1 MKKKPYIACLLSV
14 ICLVSLLCGCS
25 GGHDVAEMVTS
36 IRAKTRPELTVKD
49 TEVPES
55 REERRRDIT
64 EQESPVFSSGYSSSI
79 EEMDDAYQV
88 ILQNCTSEFI
98 GNYPLDEAFLNWL
111 DGEYGDECIL
121 KLAQESCSKNP
132 RQDMWYEL
140 TGNSIHVLWLVYC
153 GQTGF
158 SQYCTEN
165 VEWKVCGSMSEITL
179 EFTGDVNF
187 SEGYVTT
194 KHMDKSPGGIYDCFS
209 PELLEEMNAAD
220 IMMVN
225 NEFTYSTR
233 GKAIPKKAYTF
244 RAHPSRVENLK
255 AFGTDIVNVANNHV
269 YDYGPEALL
278 DTIETLDRAGI
289 PHVGAGANLKEAS
302 KPYYFVC
309 NGRKIAIVSATQI
322 ERSYNYTKEATE
334 NSPGVLK
341 SLDPSKFVEVIKEA
355 RKNSDYVIVNIHWG
369 TEGDSN
375 FGRDQKNLAVSFARA
390 GADVIIGGHTHC
402 LQGFDFV
409 EGVPVIYS
417 LGNFWF
423 SSSTQDTG
431 LAKVTIDEKGKLTLG
446 FIPCIQKD
454 TKTSLVRD
462 EAEKQKIL
470 DFMQKHSG
478 PGVIVNPDGT
488 ISQG

>member
-1 MKKKPYIACLLSV
+1 MKKKSYTVCLFFV
-14 ICLVSLLCGCS
+14 ILFVPFRWGCEGGGNLV
-25 GGHDVAEMVTS
+25 DTVTS
-36 IRAKTRPELTVKD
+36 IRAKTRPELAVQA
-49 TEVPES
+49 TEVMETS
-55 REERRRDIT
+55 KEQKGEER
-64 EQESPVFSSGYSSSI
+64 EQEVPVLEKKPPKPI
-79 EEMDDAYQV
+79 EAMDDAYQV
-88 ILQNCTSEFI
+88 ILANCTSEFI
-98 GNYPLDEAFLNWL
+98 GYYPVDEAFLGWL
-111 DGEYGDECIL
+111 NGEYGDECIL
-121 KLAQESCSKNP
+121 SLAEEVCEKKP
-132 RQDMWYEL
+132 DVDIWYDL
-140 TGNSIHVLWLVYC
+140 TGSSIHVLWPVYC
-153 GQTGF
+153 SQTGF
-158 SQYCTEN
+158 SQYGGEN
-165 VEWKVCGSMSEITL
+165 VEWKVCASMSEITL

-187 SEGYVTT
+187 AEGYVTT
-194 KHMDKSPGGIYDCFS
+194 KHMDKCPGGIYDCFS
-209 PELLEEMNAAD
+209 PELLEEMNSAD

-225 NEFTYSTR
+225 NEFTYSKR
-233 GKAIPKKAYTF
+233 GTAIQGKAYTF
-244 RAHPSRVENLK
+244 RADPSRVENMK
-255 AFGTDIVNVANNHV
+255 VFGTDIVNLANNHV

-278 DTIETLDRAGI
+278 DTIDTLDRAGI
-289 PHVGAGANLKEAS
+289 PHVGAGANIKEAS

-334 NSPGVLK
+334 TTPGVLK

-355 RKNSDYVIVNIHWG
+355 KKSSDYVIVNIHWG

-375 FGRDQKNLAVSFARA
+375 FGRDQKNLAVAFARA

-431 LAKVTIDEKGKLTLG
+431 LAKVTISETGELTLG
-446 FIPCIQKD
+446 FIPCIQQG
-454 TKTSLVRD
+454 TTTSLVTDDAQR
-462 EAEKQKIL
+462 QRIL

-478 PGVIVNPDGT
+478 TGVVVNPDGT

>member
-1 MKKKPYIACLLSV
+1 MKKKPYTACFLFV
-14 ICLVSLLCGCS
+14 VCLFTFLCGCN
-25 GGHDVAEMVTS
+25 GQRDLAEAVAN
-36 IRAKTRPELTVKD
+36 IRAKTRPELTVQE

-55 REERRRDIT
+55 REEQKEDIQ
-64 EQESPVFSSGYSSSI
+64 EQESFVSASRDAGSI
-79 EEMDDAYQV
+79 EEMDEAYQV
-88 ILQNCTSEFI
+88 ILQNCTSESI
-98 GNYPLDEAFLNWL
+98 GYYPVDEAFLNWL
-111 DGEYGDECIL
+111 GGEYGDECIL
-121 KLAQESCSKNP
+121 KLAEEMSSNTPKK
-132 RQDMWYEL
+132 DIWYEL

-153 GQTGF
+153 SQSGFGQD
-158 SQYCTEN
+158 CTEN
-165 VEWKVCGSMSEITL
+165 VEWKVCSSMSEITL

-233 GKAIPKKAYTF
+233 GKAIPGKAYTF
-244 RAHPSRVENLK
+244 RADPSRVENLK
-255 AFGTDIVNVANNHV
+255 VFGTDIVNVANNHV

-278 DTIETLDRAGI
+278 DTLETLDRAGI
-289 PHVGAGANLKEAS
+289 PHVGAGENLKEAS

-334 NSPGVLK
+334 TSPGVLK

-423 SSSTQDTG
+423 SGSTQDTG
-431 LAKVTIDEKGKLTLG
+431 LAKVTIDESGKLTLG
-446 FIPCIQKD
+446 FVPCIQKN

-462 EAEKQKIL
+462 EAERQKIL
-470 DFMQKHSG
+470 DFMQKHSA
-478 PGVIVNPDGT
+478 PGVVVNPDGT

>member
-14 ICLVSLLCGCS
+14 ICLVFLLGGCKS
-25 GGHDVAEMVTS
+25 HRSVADVVTS
-36 IRAKTRPELTVKD
+36 IRAKTRPELRVQE
-49 TEVPES
+49 TEVPEP
-55 REERRRDIT
+55 REEQQEKSP
-64 EQESPVFSSGYSSSI
+64 EQETHVFDREYSSSI
-79 EEMDDAYQV
+79 EEMEDAYQA
-88 ILQNCTSEFI
+88 ILQNCTGDFT
-98 GNYPLDEAFLNWL
+98 GPYPIDETFLSWL
-111 DGEYGDECIL
+111 NGEYGDACIL
-121 KLAQESCSKNP
+121 ELARESSLRNP
-132 RQDMWYEL
+132 RKNIWHEL
-140 TGNSIHVLWLVYC
+140 TGSSIHVLWLVYC
-153 GQTGF
+153 SQTGV
-158 SQYCTEN
+158 YRWDTEN
-165 VEWKVCGSMSEITL
+165 VEWKVCGNMSEIVL

-209 PELLEEMNAAD
+209 PELLDEMNAAD

-225 NEFTYSTR
+225 NEFTYSKR
-233 GKAIPKKAYTF
+233 GKAIPGKAYTF
-244 RAHPSRVENLK
+244 RADPSRVENLK

-289 PHVGAGANLKEAS
+289 PHVGAGANIEEAK

-322 ERSYNYTKEATE
+322 ERSYNYTKEATGT
-334 NSPGVLK
+334 SPGVLK

-355 RKNSDYVIVNIHWG
+355 KRNSDYVIVNIHWG

-375 FGRDQKNLAVSFARA
+375 YGSDQKNLAISFARA

-431 LAKVTIDEKGKLTLG
+431 LAKVTIDQEGKLTLG
-446 FIPCIQKD
+446 FVPCIQEN
-454 TKTSLVRD
+454 TKTSLVGD
-462 EAEKQKIL
+462 EAQRQRIL
-470 DFMQKHSG
+470 NFMQKHSA
-478 PGVIVNPDGT
+478 PGVVVNPDGT